1 MGHQLR
7 GQCPSSSQDGG
18 GAGGLSPWDPYLR
31 PSRHYRQVSG
41 MMAEVVM
48 MFVCMCVQ
56 VILMPVRGLVLAV
69 LGPS

>member
-1 MGHQLR
+1 
-7 GQCPSSSQDGG
+7 
-18 GAGGLSPWDPYLR
+18 
-31 PSRHYRQVSG
+31 